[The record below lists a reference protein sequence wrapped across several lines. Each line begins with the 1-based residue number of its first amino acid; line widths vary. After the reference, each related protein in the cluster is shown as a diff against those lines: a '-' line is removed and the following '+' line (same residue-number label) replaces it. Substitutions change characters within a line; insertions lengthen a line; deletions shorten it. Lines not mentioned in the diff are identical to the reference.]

1 MGVPKRRVEDQ
12 DSFPAEGIPPR
23 DATNL
28 GLALQ
33 TSMVDRC
40 LIPGY
45 QSLRGDLNH

>member
-45 QSLRGDLNH
+45 